1 MRHHHCAL
9 LLALMLCGCDSG
21 EHPGTAGA
29 PAEASAVP
37 APPAPPAQTSTVT
50 GGPVA
55 ETGGS
60 TDAAAAPAPP
70 HPERL
75 LFGDLHIHTSFSPD
89 AFSVGNRSV
98 PDDAYRFAK
107 GEQTMHAAGYPM
119 QLHRPL
125 DFAAVTD
132 HSEYMGV
139 LPQFADPENP
149 LAQLP
154 LARQIMSGNP
164 AQAQAALSEIIGTLN
179 SGVPIPEFV
188 SPELTATVWHRI
200 VEAANRHN
208 DPGRFTALVGYE
220 WTSTI
225 DGANLH
231 RNVIFRSDAVPERP
245 FSSFDSPD
253 PEKLWAW
260 LEEQR
265 TSGKDNIAIP
275 HNANASNGLMFGTRA
290 FDGRPFDAD
299 YVTRRLRNEPV
310 QEIVQI
316 KGQSEVHPSLAAYD
330 EFANFEIFPYTLKSG
345 PAPVLS
351 QPSGSYV
358 REALGVGLELDAS
371 GIGNP
376 YHFSFIGSSDSH
388 NSSSPVE
395 EDNYHGKLPLIDG
408 TPEQR
413 LDIKPVSEAHRGL
426 GRVMSAQGLAAVWA
440 SDNTR
445 EGIFDALRG
454 GETYATSGTRIRLRV
469 FGGWTYDKALLTDP
483 AYLDKA
489 YAGGVPM
496 GGDLP
501 ARPAGAKAP
510 RLLIRVGK
518 DPEGANL
525 DRVQVVKGWL
535 DGEGKHQEKIF
546 DAAWS
551 GERKPDRKTGKL
563 PPVGSTVDVPN
574 ATYQN
579 TIGAAGF
586 DVLWE
591 DPQFDP
597 ARRAFYYVRVLE
609 IPTPRWSTYD
619 ACKLHVEAAQPQV
632 LQERAY
638 SSPFWYEPA
647 GA

>member
-1 MRHHHCAL
+1 MKRFRAPL
-9 LLALMLCGCDSG
+9 LMVVLLGGCDSG
-21 EHPGTAGA
+21 EQQLAATAQPPSPATPAEAPATAPAGATGTA
-29 PAEASAVP
+29 PAEAP
-37 APPAPPAQTSTVT
+37 AAPPAQ
-50 GGPVA
+50 
-55 ETGGS
+55 
-60 TDAAAAPAPP
+60 APAPH
-70 HPERL
+70 HPERV

-89 AFSVGNRSV
+89 AFSVGNRTV

-107 GEQTMHAAGYPM
+107 GEQTMHAAGYPVK
-119 QLHRPL
+119 LHRAL

-132 HSEYMGV
+132 HAEYMGV

-149 LAQLP
+149 LSQLP
-154 LARQIMSGNP
+154 LARRIMSGNP
-164 AQAQAALSEIIGTLN
+164 AEAQAALNEIVQTLN
-179 SGVPIPEFV
+179 TGVPIPEFV
-188 SPELTATVWHRI
+188 SPELTAGVWHRI

-208 DPGRFTALVGYE
+208 DPGAFTTLVGYE

-231 RNVIFRSDAVPERP
+231 RNVVFRGDNVPERP

-260 LEEQR
+260 LEER
-265 TSGKDNIAIP
+265 RAGGMDNIAIP
-275 HNANASNGLMFGTRA
+275 HNQNASNGLMFGTRA

-299 YVTRRLRNEPV
+299 YVARRLRNEPV
-310 QEIVQI
+310 HEIVQI

-330 EFANFEIFPYTLKSG
+330 EFANFEIFPITLKMG
-345 PAPVLS
+345 PKPQIS

-388 NSSSPVE
+388 NSTSPVE

-413 LDIKPVSEAHRGL
+413 LDIKPASEAHRGL
-426 GRVMSAQGLAAVWA
+426 GRIMSAQGLAAVWA
-440 SDNTR
+440 TENTR
-445 EGIFDALRG
+445 EAIFDALRR

-469 FGGWTYDKALLTDP
+469 FAGWGYAGELLTDP
-483 AYLDKA
+483 DYLAKA

-501 ARPAGAKAP
+501 ARPEGAKAP
-510 RLLIRVGK
+510 RLLIRAAK
-518 DPEGANL
+518 DPDGANL
-525 DRVQVVKGWL
+525 DRVQVIKGWL
-535 DGEGKHQEKIF
+535 DVEGKHQEKIF
-546 DAAWS
+546 EVAWS
-551 GERKPDRKTGKL
+551 GERKRDAKTGKL
-563 PPVGSTVDVPN
+563 APVGSTVDVPT
-574 ATYQN
+574 ASYQN
-579 TIGAAGF
+579 TIGAAEL
-586 DVLWE
+586 DVLWS
-591 DPQFDP
+591 DPEFNP
-597 ARRAFYYVRVLE
+597 AQRAFYYVRVLE

-619 ACKLHVEAAQPQV
+619 AEKLQVEAPQPQV

-638 SSPFWYEPA
+638 SSPFWYEPPA
-647 GA
+647 G